1 MEDFLTSPLFI
12 PMLITL
18 GIFYF
23 LVIRPANQEREAKDK
38 LLTSLAK
45 DDKIVTLSGLWG
57 TVVSV
62 SDQTLELQIAE
73 KTRVTIDKSSV
84 ARRQGDPEKPAS

>member
-1 MEDFLTSPLFI
+1 MTELLQSPLI
-12 PMLITL
+12 PILFGL

-23 LVIRPANQEREAKDK
+23 LVIRPANQEREAKEQ

-45 DDKIVTLSGLWG
+45 DDKVVTTAGLWG

-62 SDQTLELQIAE
+62 SDNTLELQIAD

-84 ARRQGDPEKPAS
+84 ARRQGEPEKPAS